1 MGKVH
6 NITIAWSEDFEC
18 FEDVRWFL
26 DGETGRTG
34 NSLYMILRKRVR
46 NGVPSYRIV
55 KIGSYSPSALPS
67 LTKLDGEL
75 EVIRLD
81 QKGRGKIVIR
91 HGSPC
96 RDDQSRASSVEI
108 SCLPRAL
115 ITGIKPQY
123 NTVAGDGH
131 GRKLHFN
138 ITNIGMY
145 LPLKKRI
152 DTAESGRPYVFTLSK
167 KDIGSIQ
174 DEIDD
179 HIRLLRHDWWYS
191 NEAFN
196 MAHRALELAEAA
208 FGSDSLK
215 LVWYLKKL
223 AFIYVEQ
230 KRFRD
235 AEQLYQRAL
244 GILEGNG
251 LAESLSAY
259 DILCNLGGA
268 LLYRGYVAEAEAC
281 ETRALDLAVALYGS
295 DGPDSAKTM
304 LNLANIYGVR
314 DRFDEAEELYEKGM
328 AVLES
333 NPSVRPADIQ
343 RGLRNMARLYEDNV
357 EYEQAAECLRRALV
371 LKAER
376 LGPANPDVIRDVMYF
391 GRRLEHW
398 EEPGEAER
406 LYMGWIRD
414 LEKSGHGESGNTAQL
429 YCRLAELYLSRDMH
443 TMAELTCARAIETA
457 RGVRGGGGQY
467 LEVEALVVQSRIF
480 AVRGKYRESR
490 DALEQARENA
500 FGTGLAERVQEEIIW
515 FHVHRAQDF
524 SDSGDLQKARSC
536 CLKAVHEMNAAIRE
550 KLRLDN
556 WYVMLTSV
564 LDDLADICKRMKEPA
579 LAKKLM
585 KLSRKLWKRTSRDT
599 GPEAVEYIDGV
610 MTLFDGKQLARSQP
624 EKEYSARDVVIH
636 CESCKPVFP
645 GMLPGRPEHTGALL
659 RIKDE
664 AQRSTSN
671 FLKDTDEAPRTE
683 EVVNRRKNKGSRTTG
698 ADPPSSEKESAIG
711 DDEIPV
717 TG

>member
-34 NSLYMILRKRVR
+34 SSLYMILRKRVR

-55 KIGSYSPSALPS
+55 KIGSYSPSALSS
-67 LTKLDGEL
+67 LAKLDEEL

-81 QKGRGKIVIR
+81 QKGRGKIVVR

-115 ITGIKPQY
+115 ITGIRPQY
-123 NTVAGDGH
+123 NTVADSGR

-152 DTAESGRPYVFTLSK
+152 DTAERGRPYVFTLSK

-174 DEIDD
+174 DEIAD
-179 HIRLLRHDWWYS
+179 HVKLLRHDWWYS

-196 MAHRALELAEAA
+196 MAHRALELAESA
-208 FGSDSLK
+208 FGGDNIK

-223 AFIYVEQ
+223 AFIYVQQ
-230 KRFRD
+230 KRFGD
-235 AEQLYQRAL
+235 AERLYRRAL
-244 GILEGNG
+244 KILEDSG
-251 LAESLSAY
+251 LADSPNAY
-259 DILCNLGGA
+259 DVLCNLGGV
-268 LLYRGYVAEAEAC
+268 LLCQGCVAEAEAC
-281 ETRALDLAVALYGS
+281 ETRALDLAMALYGP
-295 DGPDSAKTM
+295 DGPDSARTM

-314 DRFDEAEELYEKGM
+314 DRFDEAEGLYEKGM
-328 AVLES
+328 AVLEGS
-333 NPSVRPADIQ
+333 PSVRPADIQ

-357 EYEQAAECLRRALV
+357 EYDQAAECLRRALA
-371 LKAER
+371 LKADR
-376 LGPANPDVIRDVMYF
+376 LGPSDPGVLRDVMYF

-398 EEPGEAER
+398 EEPEEAEH
-406 LYMGWIRD
+406 LYMSWIRD
-414 LEKSGHGESGNTAQL
+414 LEKSGYGESGNTAQL

-457 RGVRGGGGQY
+457 RNVKGSGGQY

-480 AVRGKYRESR
+480 AVRQKYRESL
-490 DALEQARENA
+490 DALERARENA

-515 FHVHRAQDF
+515 FHVHQAQDF
-524 SDSGDLQKARSC
+524 GDSGDLEDAKSC
-536 CLKAVHEMNAAIRE
+536 CLRAVHEMNGAMRE

-556 WYVMLTSV
+556 WYVMFTSV

-579 LAKKLM
+579 LAKQLM
-585 KLSRKLWKRTSRDT
+585 KLSRKLWKRTPRDT
-599 GPEAVEYIDGV
+599 GPEAIKFLDEVL
-610 MTLFDGKQLARSQP
+610 TLLEGQSTRPLSK
-624 EKEYSARDVVIH
+624 EKKTTRDVVIR

-645 GMLPGRPEHTGALL
+645 GILPGLPEHTESILH
-659 RIKDE
+659 IKHE
-664 AQRSTSN
+664 TQRSTRTIIED
-671 FLKDTDEAPRTE
+671 KGQVPRTVD
-683 EVVNRRKNKGSRTTG
+683 VVNRSKDNRLITTG
-698 ADPPSSEKESAIG
+698 ADPPSPEKE
-711 DDEIPV
+711 
-717 TG
+717 